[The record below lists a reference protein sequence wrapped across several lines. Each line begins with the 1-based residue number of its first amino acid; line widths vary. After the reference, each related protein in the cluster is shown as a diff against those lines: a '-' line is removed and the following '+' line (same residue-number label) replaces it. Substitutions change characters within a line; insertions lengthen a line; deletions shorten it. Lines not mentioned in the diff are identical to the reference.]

1 MIASLNPIKTSLLY
15 QETKQLLKL
24 AIPLASAQVAQAL
37 TGFCDTLMM
46 GRLGASTLAAGG
58 LASIT
63 LMTVISI
70 VGGVLMA
77 VSPLVAEAYGAGKKA
92 RIEQLTQQGLIL
104 SLILTLPVMVMLSNI
119 DSLLLIQGQEPT
131 TAALADKYLD
141 IMIWACFPAF
151 GFMLLRGIV
160 SSLDHA
166 RSILVIVMIG
176 TVFNILGNYLLAF
189 GKLGL
194 PRLEIAG
201 LAIAS
206 VITFWGMFLALV
218 VYMLKQK
225 QLRVYRFFEQLNL
238 IKLNIFGELIKLGAP
253 IGIFIALE
261 SGLFGV
267 VTYLMGTLGTNTL
280 AAHQIVLQ
288 TVVILFMIPLGISY
302 ATTIRT
308 GQWLGKTDIL
318 AIKRVGYISVL
329 IGLIFSTVTA
339 AFTML
344 SPQTIVGLYLDLN
357 NPDNLAV
364 MELASPLL
372 AIGVFALILD
382 GMQKIIYGILQGLQ
396 DTKMAMLLSIPAF
409 WGVGL
414 MTGYILCF
422 HFNMGGVGLWL
433 GQSIG
438 LAIAAI
444 SFAIRLIVVI
454 NSKFT
459 KIQT

>member
-1 MIASLNPIKTSLLY
+1 LNPIKTSLLY

-24 AIPLASAQVAQAL
+24 AVPLASAQVAQAL

-70 VGGVLMA
+70 AGGVLMA
-77 VSPLVAEAYGAGKKA
+77 VSPLVAEAYGAGNKL
-92 RIEQLTQQGLIL
+92 RIKELTQQGLTL
-104 SLILTLPVMVMLSNI
+104 SLILTLPIMVTISNI
-119 DSLLLIQGQEPT
+119 DSVLLFQGQDPVT
-131 TAALADKYLD
+131 VALADNYLD
-141 IMIWACFPAF
+141 IMVWACFPAL
-151 GFMLLRGIV
+151 GLMMLKGIV

-166 RSILVIVMIG
+166 RPIMIIVIGG
-176 TVFNILGNYLLAF
+176 TAFNILGNYLLAF

-194 PRLEIAG
+194 PRLEIVG
-201 LAIAS
+201 LAISS
-206 VITFWGMFLALV
+206 VITFWSMFGALV
-218 VYMLKQK
+218 VYIFKQP
-225 QLRVYRFFEQLNL
+225 QLRAYRFFDQLNQ
-238 IKLNIFGELIKLGAP
+238 IKLNFFGELIKLGVP

-261 SGLFGV
+261 SGLFAV
-267 VTYLMGTLGTNTL
+267 VTYLMGALGTNTL

-288 TVVILFMIPLGISY
+288 TVIILFMIPLGISY

-318 AIKRVGYISVL
+318 AIKRVGYISVS

-339 AFTML
+339 VFIL
-344 SPQTIVGLYLDLN
+344 LFPQVIIGLYLDLN
-357 NPDNLAV
+357 NADNLAV
-364 MELASPLL
+364 IEIASPLL
-372 AIGVFALILD
+372 AIGVLALILD

-396 DTKMAMLLSIPAF
+396 DTKIPMLLSIPAF
-409 WGVGL
+409 WGIGL
-414 MTGYILCF
+414 ATGYFLSS
-422 HFNMGGVGLWL
+422 HFGMGGVGLWL

-444 SFAIRLIVVI
+444 IFTIRLVVVI
-454 NSKFT
+454 NSKRY
-459 KIQT
+459 KPN